1 MTSRTFWIAPAVLF
15 ALDRILKA
23 AALQGLSFSLFGD
36 AVRFVLFQ
44 NGGIAFSLPASGPI
58 VWAASLLIIGAVVAS
73 AWKDWHLGEQGH
85 ALAYTLF
92 FLGAVSNL
100 IDRVAWGFTDD
111 YLMFFNRSAVNLADG
126 MILVGAVWLAFA
138 LPTPKRQDKITS

>member
-1 MTSRTFWIAPAVLF
+1 MTSRTFWVAPAILF

-23 AALQGLSFSLFGD
+23 TALQGLSFSLFGG

-58 VWAASLLIIGAVVAS
+58 VWGASLAIIAAVLAS
-73 AWKDWHLGEQGH
+73 AWKDWQLGEHGH
-85 ALAYTLF
+85 FVAYTMF

-100 IDRVAWGFTDD
+100 IDRIAWGYTDD

-126 MILVGAVWLAFA
+126 MILVGALWLVFA
-138 LPTPKRQDKITS
+138 RPTPKRPSKIE